1 MCGALLFVIYLV
13 FFALGL
19 RPITDLNTLAQTQ
32 LVLQTRRVSSV
43 RQIVVNIL
51 FAVSLISFTDNVETA
66 AVTMETEEDTEACEA
81 ASAC

>member
-1 MCGALLFVIYLV
+1 MWRTFICYICCV
-13 FFALGL
+13 FALGS
-19 RPITDLNTLAQTQ
+19 RPITDLNALAQ

-81 ASAC
+81 APAC

>member
-1 MCGALLFVIYLV
+1 MWRTFICYICCV
-13 FFALGL
+13 FAPGL
-19 RPITDLNTLAQTQ
+19 RPITELNTLARTQ

-81 ASAC
+81 APAC